1 MASGTWRAPGMIDRA
16 GERVSASQTED
27 NLLENLLLTVW
38 YNWHSCQ
45 TSQYPFDPHA
55 WLISHFKEW
64 QSAATVR
71 SEGPFLFLR
80 VFDLPSFTSKI
91 PKFLAIVAMVREES
105 TVSQQGTVP
114 ISSRIDSKC
123 SRIGWSRCWGACQI
137 QFGMAIDLDRSNP
150 QKTFFTA
157 QHTVPILP
165 ARANHDQQRQQ
176 IKWRYKK
183 NQAIKPSNPLLMST
197 PCGKF
202 TQLELNHYNPWSG
215 HLKSSNL
222 DLWFQ
227 TKVSIWFQLNR
238 ISLTRL
244 TLPQNPLLENLICR
258 CWSWPHFPILHL
270 CSGTGVK

>member
-150 QKTFFTA
+150 QKTFFAA

-165 ARANHDQQRQQ
+165 ARPNHDQQRTTNEDTRK
-176 IKWRYKK
+176 IKL
-183 NQAIKPSNPLLMST
+183 SNHQTHSWCLHLVGSSLSWNST
-197 PCGKF
+197 
-202 TQLELNHYNPWSG
+202 TTTLEVDILNHRILTCG
-215 HLKSSNL
+215 FKQR
-222 DLWFQ
+222 FQ
-227 TKVSIWFQLNR
+227 YGFN
-238 ISLTRL
+238 
-244 TLPQNPLLENLICR
+244 
-258 CWSWPHFPILHL
+258 
-270 CSGTGVK
+270 